1 MLHIQPNLR
10 KIMTLIKLD
19 AIEIN
24 PKQSANASI
33 IWLHGLGASAED
45 FLPIVP
51 QLNLPDDHAMR
62 FVFPNAPIQPVTL
75 NGGFPMPA
83 WYDIYGLAGDVRQDE
98 AGIRRTENL
107 VQALI
112 EKEQQ
117 RGIKP
122 ERIILAGFSQG
133 GAMALHT
140 GLRYPKKL
148 AGIIAL
154 STYLPL
160 ADMVANELHPA
171 NKDLPILMVHGTDD
185 PVVLPEWAELSRNTL
200 QKLDYKIQ
208 WQTYEMAHSFC
219 QEELILIVN
228 WLQKVL

>member
-83 WYDIYGLAGDVRQDE
+83 WYDIYGLAGDIRQDE

-117 RGIKP
+117 RGIKA

-148 AGIIAL
+148 GGVIAL

-160 ADMVANELHPA
+160 ADLVASELHPA
-171 NKDLPILMVHGTDD
+171 NRDLPILMVHGTDD

>member
-83 WYDIYGLAGDVRQDE
+83 WYDIYGLAGDIRQDE

-107 VQALI
+107 EI
-112 EKEQQ
+112 G
-117 RGIKP
+117 R
-122 ERIILAGFSQG
+122 
-133 GAMALHT
+133 
-140 GLRYPKKL
+140 
-148 AGIIAL
+148 
-154 STYLPL
+154 
-160 ADMVANELHPA
+160 
-171 NKDLPILMVHGTDD
+171 
-185 PVVLPEWAELSRNTL
+185 
-200 QKLDYKIQ
+200 
-208 WQTYEMAHSFC
+208 AH
-219 QEELILIVN
+219 V
-228 WLQKVL
+228 